1 MRTVKLTAS
10 GTIRIP
16 SLVVTI
22 SNQSRDAFGN
32 FLYGGWNAQQKK
44 IFSNALTLTVK
55 PLLPTL
61 VTGNDIIAVNC
72 GIINVNLQGFNVS
85 NITFASNAHR

>member
-1 MRTVKLTAS
+1 VVKANNF

-55 PLLPTL
+55 PLPDDLRVFGDFTIKATVIL
-61 VTGNDIIAVNC
+61 IYC
-72 GIINVNLQGFNVS
+72 
-85 NITFASNAHR
+85 

>member
-1 MRTVKLTAS
+1 MLFYLLWLPEYNHPLLWFWLVFYRLFLW

-55 PLLPTL
+55 PLPDDLKAQL
-61 VTGNDIIAVNC
+61 D
-72 GIINVNLQGFNVS
+72 
-85 NITFASNAHR
+85 

>member
-1 MRTVKLTAS
+1 MPNVKDLLFTNNKKVTHIADENYNVQTLS
-10 GTIRIP
+10 YQIKANNFGTIRIP

-44 IFSNALTLTVK
+44 IFSNALM
-55 PLLPTL
+55 
-61 VTGNDIIAVNC
+61 G
-72 GIINVNLQGFNVS
+72 
-85 NITFASNAHR
+85 